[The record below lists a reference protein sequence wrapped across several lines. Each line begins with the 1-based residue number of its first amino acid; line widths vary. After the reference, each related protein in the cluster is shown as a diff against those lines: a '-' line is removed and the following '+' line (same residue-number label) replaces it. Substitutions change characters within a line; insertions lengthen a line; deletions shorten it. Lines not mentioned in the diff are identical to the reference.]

1 MVCASINKSLRTAL
15 LVKVSVLRTVRRRI
29 CGKIVTIDRE
39 MLGVN
44 WPARPALYQGLV
56 GN

>member
-29 CGKIVTIDRE
+29 CGKTVTIDRE

-44 WPARPALYQGLV
+44 WPARPALYQGLA